1 MRSAADCVR
10 LLLQTLEQRWS
21 YRGRAVDEADI
32 VFIRDLILAD
42 AKISRCSLSRRLC
55 EAWGW
60 KQLNGELCDMICR
73 GLLLRLD
80 RAGEIQLPAVRSRPV
95 RNPLADRRRPEP
107 VVPDTRP
114 VCGPLRELLPLEI
127 QQVRR
132 GPQEPLFNSLIEQY
146 HYLGYQQPVGEHL
159 KFLVQSRGQ
168 AIACLS
174 WASAPRHL
182 GARDRFIGWNPQS
195 RRRNIRL
202 IAYNSRFL
210 ILPWARVPHL
220 ASHILGQMA
229 RRLCGE
235 WQRLYSHPLYLLE
248 TFIDPERFDGACYR
262 AANWRV
268 VGETT
273 GRGKDS
279 QSWKPNRSIK
289 KILVLPLH
297 RRFRQLLSQ

>member
-1 MRSAADCVR
+1 
-10 LLLQTLEQRWS
+10 LEKSWN
-21 YRGRAVDEADI
+21 YRGRAVSDADI
-32 VFIRDLILAD
+32 AFIRELIA
-42 AKISRCSLSRRLC
+42 AGPKMGRCSLSRQLC

-60 KQLNGELCDMICR
+60 KQPNGALCDMICR

-80 RAGEIQLPAVRSRPV
+80 RAGEIQLPTVRFRPA

-107 VVPDTRP
+107 VVPDRRP
-114 VCGPLRELLPLEI
+114 VCGPLRQLLPLEI

-159 KFLVQSRGQ
+159 KYLVQSRGQ
-168 AIACLS
+168 AIACLA
-174 WASAPRHL
+174 WGSAPRHL

-202 IAYNSRFL
+202 LAYNSRFL
-210 ILPWARVPHL
+210 ILPWVRVPHL

-229 RRLCGE
+229 QRMSGD
-235 WQRLYSHPLYLLE
+235 WQRQYMHPIYLLE

-262 AANWRV
+262 AANWIV
-268 VGETT
+268 VGQTT

-279 QSWKPNRSIK
+279 RSWKPNRSIK

-297 RRFRQLLSQ
+297 RRFRQWLSQ